1 MGYHA
6 KTGSKPPC
14 LISIFE
20 LRRFS
25 GLSYNESRTR
35 TGMGFVVSLETA
47 HLLASSDNEQ
57 CRAEVL
63 SGLVKLATLA
73 KSQFFHLKDFHRGF
87 SSHLLNVE

>member
-6 KTGSKPPC
+6 KTGSKSPC
-14 LISIFE
+14 LKSIFG

-35 TGMGFVVSLETA
+35 IGRGFVASVETGRSLA
-47 HLLASSDNEQ
+47 ASDNEQ
-57 CRAEVL
+57 CKAVVL

-73 KSQFFHLKDFHRGF
+73 KSQFFRLKDFHMGF